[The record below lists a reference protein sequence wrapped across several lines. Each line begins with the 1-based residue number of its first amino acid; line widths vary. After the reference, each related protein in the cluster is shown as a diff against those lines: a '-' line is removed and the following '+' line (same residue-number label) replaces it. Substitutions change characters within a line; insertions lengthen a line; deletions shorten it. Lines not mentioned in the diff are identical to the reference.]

1 MWRNGQICLSGS
13 LSNSFK
19 VIKHEK
25 GKWWNEKNAFCVNSP
40 QAVCI
45 LTQCLK
51 TTEKVAQCNGQWW
64 FLKRPLKKN
73 VCWTENSSLSTLL
86 DFILK
91 KILYLFLYLHLS
103 LYLSLLLLLACTYLN
118 NAWDL
123 VLGALPLSV
132 CLFKIIRFMYSTI
145 VSRFG

>member
-1 MWRNGQICLSGS
+1 MWRNGQRCLSGS

-19 VIKHEK
+19 GIKHEK
-25 GKWWNEKNAFCVNSP
+25 GKRWNEKNAFCVNSP

-64 FLKRPLKKN
+64 FLKGPLKRMC
-73 VCWTENSSLSTLL
+73 VENSSLSTLL
-86 DFILK
+86 YFILK

-103 LYLSLLLLLACTYLN
+103 LSLLHLLACTYLN

-123 VLGALPLSV
+123 VLRALPLSV